1 MKTNTI
7 QIIATAVVTGLIAGI
22 GSTSVTG
29 NFLTGLAVAV
39 SSWAVVALLVIA
51 TSDYRSGSK
60 AYFAAPVTKGHF
72 KQTAAPVALRDTT
85 AKAA

>member
-7 QIIATAVVTGLIAGI
+7 QILATAVVTGLIAGI

-51 TSDYRSGSK
+51 ASDYRSGAK
-60 AYFAAPVTKGHF
+60 AYFAAPVTTGNF
-72 KQTAAPVALRDTT
+72 KQTSAPGALRATT